1 MTDGQQSSVL
11 VSTEKW
17 KRRVLGP
24 EDFTETDIAALEA
37 ARPPADAETLDNEL
51 PQTS

>member
-17 KRRVLGP
+17 KRRVMGP
-24 EDFTETDIAALEA
+24 EDFTETDIVALES
-37 ARPPADAETLDNEL
+37 ARPPADAKALDDEL